1 LKRCLNIYLPKAETE
16 KMAIE
21 FPNPSR
27 RYDATRHCVRFSG
40 YDGPMEKSFFVEE
53 EAIWQLD
60 ANARKDGSA
69 LLEAFD
75 HHRQRICDVASRVYG
90 KRREGSYT

>member
-1 LKRCLNIYLPKAETE
+1 MT
-16 KMAIE
+16 IE

-40 YDGPMEKSFFVEE
+40 YDGAMEKHFFVEE

-60 ANARKDGSA
+60 ANVRKDGAA

-75 HHRQRICDVASRVYG
+75 HHRERIRDVASRAYG
-90 KRREGSYT
+90 KRRDGSYTLTATDFS